1 MKRLFYLFSTLGVIV
16 SAASAQIAPATV
28 RTKIA
33 GIDVIAYKTGV
44 KDVVYLRGSLPAG
57 DDKDP
62 ADNPLIASLVGGMLD
77 RGTLK
82 HTKAQITELLD
93 DVGASISF
101 SANDNVAEF
110 NARCL
115 AKDVPL
121 VVTLLAEQLREPA
134 FTQEEFDR
142 LKKQM
147 IGGLKRAQESTDFR
161 ATDEFTRA
169 VYSAGHPNRQPT
181 PDEKIAAVQAA
192 TLDQVKAFHA
202 KHYGP
207 AHFTIVAAGDL
218 DIPALQA
225 GLGQAFAGWTGGTPP
240 VATPKTM
247 PTDAAREQT
256 VFMADKTSV
265 SITYGQAT
273 GLHYGDPDYFALRT
287 ATAILGSGFTGRL
300 MGNVRDKEGLTY
312 GIGSSL
318 RNDSFTDGDWAITAT
333 FAPALLDKGIAS
345 TKRQLTHWYNDG
357 VTADEL
363 DRRKDN
369 LIGSFKVGLAT
380 TNGLAQNL
388 LLAVQRGKD
397 VDWLDQYP
405 DVIRELT
412 LEQVNGAIK
421 KHLNPEQM
429 YLIKAGTVPGAQPA
443 PAPVVPAT
451 PAPGKG

>member
-1 MKRLFYLFSTLGVIV
+1 MKRLFYLFTALGTIV
-16 SAASAQIAPATV
+16 TATHGQIAPGTV

-33 GIDVIAYKTGV
+33 GIDVIAYKSGV
-44 KDVVYLRGSLPAG
+44 KDVVYLRGTLPAG
-57 DDKDP
+57 DAKDP
-62 ADNPLIASLVGGMLD
+62 ADNPVIASLVGGMLD
-77 RGTLK
+77 RGTTK
-82 HTKAQITELLD
+82 HTKDQITEMLES
-93 DVGASISF
+93 VGASIDF
-101 SANDNVAEF
+101 SAGDNAAEF

-121 VVTLLAEQLREPA
+121 IVSLLAEQLRSPA
-134 FTQEEFDR
+134 FTAEEFDR
-142 LKKQM
+142 LKQQTV
-147 IGGLKRAQESTDFR
+147 GGLKRAQESTDFR
-161 ATDEFTRA
+161 ATDAFTRA
-169 VYSAGHPNRQPT
+169 VYSSGHPNRQAS

-207 AHFTIVAAGDL
+207 AYFTIVAAGDL

-225 GLGQAFAGWTGGTPP
+225 ELGKSFAGWTGGTPP
-240 VATPKTM
+240 VATPKSA
-247 PTDAAREQT
+247 PTDAAKEQT

-318 RNDSFTDGDWAITAT
+318 KNDAFTDGDWSITAT

-345 TKRQLTHWYNDG
+345 TKRQLGLWYNDG

-369 LIGSFKVGLAT
+369 LVGSFKVGLAT
-380 TNGLAQNL
+380 TNGLAQSL

-397 VDWLDQYP
+397 VSWLDQYP
-405 DVIRELT
+405 DVIRSLT
-412 LEQVNGAIK
+412 LPQVNGAIK
-421 KHLNPEQM
+421 KHLNPDQM
-429 YLIKAGTVPGAQPA
+429 YLIKAGTVPGALPA
-443 PAPVVPAT
+443 A
-451 PAPGKG
+451 K